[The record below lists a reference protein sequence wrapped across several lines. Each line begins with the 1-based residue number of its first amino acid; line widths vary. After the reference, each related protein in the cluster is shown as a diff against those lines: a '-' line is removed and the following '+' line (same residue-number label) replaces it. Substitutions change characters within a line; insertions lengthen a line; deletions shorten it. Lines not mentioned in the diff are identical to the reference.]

1 MPGLFDYAGLTAL
14 LRQVDFQQ
22 TVLEGM
28 LAFLLFAGALHV
40 DVVSLRGRA
49 VTIGLMATLPDLCI
63 TQYNCGN
70 CQNILV
76 DNNLIMITI
85 ANAPCGFF
93 VLPSWDYAYLEVP
106 TPADPS
112 ILMKHEA
119 QAVALINRISQTL
132 KIPIAGL
139 SKSAMH

>member
-28 LAFLLFAGALHV
+28 LAFLLFTGALHV

-63 TQYNCGN
+63 TQCNCGT
-70 CQNILV
+70 CQNIVV

-93 VLPSWDYAYLEVP
+93 CSAVLGLCVSRS
-106 TPADPS
+106 ADAGRP
-112 ILMKHEA
+112 LHTDEA
-119 QAVALINRISQTL
+119 
-132 KIPIAGL
+132 
-139 SKSAMH
+139 